1 MSDSDPMTETLS
13 PKDAARLV
21 AALRKH
27 DELTHERVEGG
38 GLPPEMAMLRAW
50 QAQRLARTYAD
61 FLADERYEPAC
72 RFFLDDIYAPKDFTQ
87 RNTDIV
93 RIHDFMMRFIPPRAL
108 KTLTLAIELNNLT
121 EALDDKLLQVLL
133 DEVGVTDSI
142 SEEQYAEAYR
152 LCDNYDDRVR
162 QVEMIVD
169 IGRDLEKLVRHR
181 VIGWTLRLARGP
193 AYRAGWNELQDFLE
207 HGYSSFRHMGKADK
221 FLNAVHDRELKILD
235 NIYEGKPH
243 PFDI

>member
-1 MSDSDPMTETLS
+1 MTKTLS

-21 AALRKH
+21 AALQRH
-27 DELTHERVEGG
+27 DELSHQRVEGG
-38 GLPPEMAMLRAW
+38 DLPPEMEMLRAW
-50 QAQRLARTYAD
+50 QARRLSRTYAD
-61 FLADERYEPAC
+61 FLADKRYEPAC

-93 RIHDFMMRFIPPRAL
+93 RIHNFMMKFIPPRAL

-121 EALDDKLLQVLL
+121 EALDARLLQTLL
-133 DEVGVTDSI
+133 EDVGVTDSI
-142 SEEQYAEAYR
+142 SAEQYAEAYR
-152 LCDNYDDRVR
+152 LCDNYDDRVK
-162 QVEMIVD
+162 QIDMIVA

-207 HGYSSFRHMGKADK
+207 HGFTAFRLMGKADR
-221 FLNAVHDRELKILD
+221 FLNAIHGREMKILD
-235 NIYEGKPH
+235 NIYGKTPN

>member
-1 MSDSDPMTETLS
+1 MTETLS

-27 DELTHERVEGG
+27 DEISHRRVEGG
-38 GLPPEMAMLRAW
+38 GLSPEMAMLRAW

-61 FLADERYEPAC
+61 FLADPRYEPAC
-72 RFFLDDIYAPKDFTQ
+72 RFFLDDIYAPRDFTQ

-121 EALDDKLLQVLL
+121 ESLDAQLL
-133 DEVGVTDSI
+133 DALLNQVGVTDHI

-152 LCDNYDDRVR
+152 LCDNYDERVK
-162 QVEMIVD
+162 QIDMIVA

-207 HGYSSFRHMGKADK
+207 HGYSAFRHMGKADK
-221 FLNAVHDRELKILD
+221 FLNAVQRREQRILD
-235 NIYEGKPH
+235 DIYSGKPH
-243 PFDI
+243 PFG

>member
-1 MSDSDPMTETLS
+1 MTDTLS

-27 DELTHERVEGG
+27 DELNHQWVEGS
-38 GLPPEMAMLRAW
+38 GLSPEMALLRAW
-50 QAQRLARTYAD
+50 QARRLARTYAD
-61 FLADERYEPAC
+61 FLADPRYEPAC

-93 RIHDFMMRFIPPRAL
+93 RIHDFMMKFIPARAL

-121 EALDDKLLQVLL
+121 EQLDEKLLQVLL
-133 DEVGVTDSI
+133 EDVGVTDSI

-162 QVEMIVD
+162 QIEQIVA

-207 HGYSSFRHMGKADK
+207 HGFNAFRRMGNADK
-221 FLNAVHDRELKILD
+221 FLNAVHDRELAILD
-235 NIYEGKPH
+235 NIYQQKPH
-243 PFDI
+243 PFDIGDYSK

>member
-1 MSDSDPMTETLS
+1 MTETLS

-21 AALRKH
+21 AALRQH
-27 DELTHERVEGG
+27 DELSHRRVEGG
-38 GLPPEMAMLRAW
+38 GLSPEMAMLRAW

-61 FLADERYEPAC
+61 FLADARYAPAC

-121 EALDDKLLQVLL
+121 EALDDKLLRVLL
-133 DEVGVTDSI
+133 EDVGVTDSI

-152 LCDNYDDRVR
+152 LCDNYDDRLK
-162 QVEMIVD
+162 QIDMIVA

-193 AYRAGWNELQDFLE
+193 AYRAGWHELQDFLE
-207 HGYSSFRHMGKADK
+207 HGFSAFRRMGKADK
-221 FLNAVHDRELKILD
+221 FLNAVRDRETLILD
-235 NIYEGKPH
+235 NIYSQKPH
-243 PFDI
+243 PFDIMK

>member
-1 MSDSDPMTETLS
+1 MTETLS

-27 DELTHERVEGG
+27 DELSHQRVNSGE
-38 GLPPEMAMLRAW
+38 LPPAMALLRAW
-50 QAQRLARTYAD
+50 QSQRLARTYAD
-61 FLADERYEPAC
+61 FLADKRYAPAC

-87 RNTDIV
+87 RNTDII
-93 RIHDFMMRFIPPRAL
+93 RIHDFMMRFIPARAL
-108 KTLTLAIELNNLT
+108 KTLTLAIELNNFT
-121 EALDDKLLQVLL
+121 EALDEKLLQALL
-133 DEVGVTDSI
+133 ALGITDSI

-152 LCDNYDDRVR
+152 MCDNYDDRVR
-162 QVEMIVD
+162 QIDMIVA

-207 HGYSSFRHMGKADK
+207 HGYNAFHHMGKADK
-221 FLNAVHDRELKILD
+221 FLNAIHDRELKILN
-235 NIYEGKPH
+235 NIYNGRPH
-243 PFDI
+243 PFDIEST